1 MKLCPDAIKR
11 PIAAGFTLI
20 EVLVVMLIIGVI
32 ITLTTLTVGD
42 SQAPLKREAQR
53 LAALL
58 ALAQEEAVF
67 QAQEWGLSVH
77 PERYQFYLWQQQG
90 WQMVQNDDLFRART
104 MPQGVHMELQLD
116 GHTLSLDEPEGQ
128 QGPQILILSSGECT
142 PFELT
147 FTDETEP
154 SFYYQLRGN
163 LLGAFSIQRYD

>member
-1 MKLCPDAIKR
+1 M
-11 PIAAGFTLI
+11 
-20 EVLVVMLIIGVI
+20 VIIGVI

-42 SQAPLKREAQR
+42 SRAPLKREAQR

-90 WQMVQNDDLFRART
+90 WQAVQNDDVFRART
-104 MPQGVHMELQLD
+104 MPQGVHMALKLE
-116 GHTLSLDEPEGQ
+116 GHTLSLDGEP
-128 QGPQILILSSGECT
+128 GPQILILSSGECT